1 MIFYSI
7 QFMRYGILILA
18 FVSLSACSF
27 LSPVKPNLPDR
38 YLINRLP
45 AHVPVK
51 KNRQA
56 VILVSMPETHA
67 IYNTTQMAYSIKPYQ
82 IAYFSQNE
90 WAEPPVQMLQP
101 LLVQTLQNTHS
112 FRSVVTPPYSGHFD
126 YVLNTQLLELKQDF
140 TRRTP
145 VLVMTVNAQLYKVS
159 SQQIIAA
166 RQFNAEVMIPYG
178 TPYGGV
184 FAANYAASYILGQ
197 IANFCLANIH

>member
-1 MIFYSI
+1 
-7 QFMRYGILILA
+7 
-18 FVSLSACSF
+18 
-27 LSPVKPNLPDR
+27 
-38 YLINRLP
+38 
-45 AHVPVK
+45 
-51 KNRQA
+51 
-56 VILVSMPETHA
+56 
-67 IYNTTQMAYSIKPYQ
+67 
-82 IAYFSQNE
+82 
-90 WAEPPVQMLQP
+90 PPVQMLQP

-184 FAANYAASYILGQ
+184 FAANYAASYIL
-197 IANFCLANIH
+197 